1 MIDEKKL
8 PFYVLMSL
16 EKFLSAKNQGL
27 CYANS
32 FCNDFCETLETAL
45 KNEDISQEAYDY
57 LNDTY
62 FQ

>member
-27 CYANS
+27 CYAKS

-45 KNEDISQEAYDY
+45 KNE
-57 LNDTY
+57 
-62 FQ
+62 

>member
-32 FCNDFCETLETAL
+32 FCNDFGETLETAL

-57 LNDTY
+57 LKDTY
-62 FQ
+62 LK

>member
-27 CYANS
+27 CYAKS
-32 FCNDFCETLETAL
+32 FCNDLCETLEIAL
-45 KNEDISQEAYDY
+45 MNEDISQEAYDY
-57 LNDTY
+57 LKDTY
-62 FQ
+62 LK